1 MKLASIFRRAFC
13 TVAAATLIA
22 APAFAVSPNIVISQ
36 VYGGGGNAGATLR
49 NDYVEL
55 FNRGTTSVSVAGW
68 SVQYAATGGST
79 WNTTPLTGTI
89 PAGRYFLVQMASG
102 GAVGTLLPTPDI
114 TGVTNM
120 AAGAGKVALV
130 NIATVITNGTACPTG
145 ATIVDFVGYGP
156 ATTCSETTPTT
167 PNISATLAAFRAAGG
182 CTDTDSNVADFAN
195 ATPNARNSAT
205 ATNSCSP
212 LPNLTINSVTANE
225 GNSGITPFTFT
236 VTLSAAAPTG
246 GVTFDIATAN
256 NTATAGSDYTAKS
269 LTAQNIPAGNT
280 SYTFT
285 VDVLGD
291 ITPETSETFLVNVTN
306 VVNANITTGQGTG
319 TITNDDAAAN
329 LTINDV
335 TLAEGNSGTTTFA
348 FTVSLSA
355 PAPAGGVTFDIATAD
370 GTTTA
375 GSDYAAQNLTGQI
388 IPAGSSTYT
397 FNVAVNGDTVGELTE
412 TFFVNITNV
421 VNAIP
426 LDAQGLGTITNDDA
440 TPIHTVQGSG
450 NQSPLAGTVVTVEGI
465 VTADFQGANQL
476 SGFYI
481 QTPDA
486 EADADVTTSQGI
498 FVYTNLAP
506 YTVTIGDRVRV
517 SATVIEFGTAP
528 NTLTELVTPV
538 ISTISNGN
546 ALPAIVDVALPIAAI
561 GDLERYEGM
570 RVRFTQSLTVSD
582 HFDLAHFGEV
592 TLTANSRAL
601 QPTNEVDLNDAVAS
615 GTTSSGNSNGAAVIA
630 FDNLNKRSS
639 ILLDD
644 ASTLTYPAIVPFV
657 DPVDHTL
664 RLGSTISNL
673 TGILSQ
679 AFGAHR
685 LYATVAPAFAYAPR
699 PVTPPAVGGNVK
711 VASANVLNYFNG
723 NGLGG
728 GFPTARGADS
738 PTEFARQRAKTVAAL
753 NGLGADVIGLLE
765 MENDGV
771 GAQSAIQ
778 DLINGL
784 NAAAGPGTWNFIAD
798 PANYSTVPG
807 GTDAIRPIF
816 IYKTAV
822 VAPVGLATTI
832 SDSAFVIARAPVAQ
846 TFRLLANNEQFVAV
860 INHFKAKSS
869 GGATGLDID
878 QNDGQANFNATRK
891 LQAVALIGFINT
903 LAANTPRVITFGDFN
918 AYEQEDPMDVLR
930 AGGLSTIINNS
941 YSYMFNGLSGSLD
954 HALGNA
960 AMMAT
965 VSGFGKWHIN
975 ADEPVYLDYNVETK
989 NTAGCTSSCTT
1000 PDYFAATPFR
1010 ASDHDPVLV
1019 GLNLIAA
1026 QTITFPAITSF
1037 SWSGGSATVAATAS
1051 SGLTVTYNVVSG
1063 PCANAG
1069 ATVTSTGAGTCVIAA
1084 DQAGNASYNA
1094 APQVTQSVTVTAAA
1108 QTIAFPTIPP
1118 FSWSGG
1124 SATLAA
1130 TASSG
1135 LAVTYSMLSGPCSIS
1150 GTTLAATTSGTCTIA
1165 ADQAGNI
1172 NFSAASQ
1179 VTQTATISSVDQTI
1193 TFPTIA
1199 GFSWSGGSTTLAAS
1213 ASSGLAVSYS
1223 VVSGPCVNSASTV
1236 TATGAGACT
1245 IAANQAGNTS
1255 YNAAPQ
1261 VTQLVTVSAAPQ
1273 TITFPAIPPFSWSG
1287 GSTTLAASS
1296 SSGLAITYS
1305 VASGACAISGATL
1318 TATAAG
1324 NCVIAANQSGNINF
1338 TAAAQV
1344 TQPVTVTAIA
1354 QTITFPVITSFPW
1367 SGGSATLAATASSG
1381 LAITYSVVS
1390 GSCAIS
1396 GVTLTATAGGACVI
1410 AANQAGNTNYSAA
1423 TQVTQSATATAVAQ
1437 TITFPAIAPFLTSGS
1452 ATLAATASSGL
1463 GVTYSVTSGPCA
1475 VSGNTVTAT
1484 AGAVCVIAAN
1494 QAGNA
1499 SYSAAPPISQSVTVT
1514 APATAQT
1521 ITFPAITSFIWSG
1534 GSAALAAT
1542 ASSGL
1547 PVSYGVASGPCA
1559 IAGTTLTATG
1569 AGMCS
1574 VTASQAGNASF
1585 NAATSVTN
1593 SVTVLQAPQTITF
1606 GALANQVLSSTALL
1620 VNSGTTNSGL
1630 PITLISLTPTVCEI
1644 ANVILPPVPGN
1655 IRGINL
1661 LIVGTCTLRASQ
1673 SGDTN
1678 FLPAASVDQS
1688 FQITAA
1694 TGTAQTIDFPL
1705 IANQVGALRSI
1716 LIDGGRASS
1725 GLQITRVSLTPSVC
1739 ETFLPILGT
1748 PPPGTPPNTTGVRL
1762 LSNGTCIV
1770 RASQAGDATFAAA
1783 SNVDRSF
1790 TISAG
1795 ALSELTLAPNI
1806 INPRTGTPIT
1816 LTALVRGVTPSGTIT
1831 FTTTPVTD
1839 ITAPTVTIQ
1848 GCANLSVSS
1857 LQADSNATIATC
1869 VTLAEPGARRYT
1881 ATYSNDS
1888 INTVNPAAIITNS
1901 PLIGPLDYNDIWW
1914 AGPAE
1919 SGWGMTIAQKGT
1931 QQFNAFYVYDAA
1943 GKPVWYV
1950 MGNGVW
1956 NQDYTKFTGS
1966 IYQPTGSLFSNYDA
1980 RLWQI
1985 GASLGTATITF
1996 TDANNAVFDYTLS
2009 GVTAKKN
2016 ITRFIYGTPDAAP
2029 KITVKDIWWAG
2040 EAENGWGV
2048 TIAQQDRSLFAAWY
2062 TYGTDG
2068 KATWFV
2074 MSGGTWAGTI
2084 YTGTLYTTTSSPWL
2098 GVPYNATQFRTQP
2111 VGTISFDFRDQD
2123 NAKMTY
2129 TVNGV
2134 TQTKSISRFA
2144 F

>member
-1 MKLASIFRRAFC
+1 MKITSILRHAFC
-13 TVAAATLIA
+13 AVFVTAAALTA
-22 APAFAVSPNIVISQ
+22 APVFAVSPNIVISQ
-36 VYGGGGNAGATLR
+36 VYGGGGNGGATLR

-55 FNRGTTSVSVAGW
+55 FNRSTTSVSVAGW

-79 WNTTPLTGTI
+79 WSTTPLTGTI
-89 PAGRYFLVQMASG
+89 PAGGYFLVQMASG
-102 GAVGTLLPTPDI
+102 GAVGALLPTPDV

-120 AAGAGKVALV
+120 SATAGKVALV
-130 NIATVITNGTACPTG
+130 NVATLITGGTVCPTG

-205 ATNSCSP
+205 ATNSCSS
-212 LPNLTINSVTANE
+212 LPNLTIDSVTTNE
-225 GNSGITPFTFT
+225 GNSGITTFTFT

-256 NTATAGSDYTAKS
+256 NTATSGSDYTAKT
-269 LTAQNIPAGNT
+269 LTAQIIPAGST

-285 VDVLGD
+285 VDVQGD
-291 ITPETSETFLVNVTN
+291 VTPEVAETFFVNVTN
-306 VVNANITTGQGTG
+306 AVNANITTGQGTG

-355 PAPAGGVTFDIATAD
+355 PAPSGGVTFDIATAD
-370 GTTTA
+370 GTATA
-375 GSDYAAQNLTGQI
+375 GSDYVAQNLTGQI

-397 FNVAVNGDTVGELTE
+397 FNVTVNGDTTGELAE
-412 TFFVNITNV
+412 AFFVNITNV
-421 VNAIP
+421 VSAIP
-426 LDAQGLGTITNDDA
+426 LDAQGLGTISNDDA

-498 FVYTNLAP
+498 FVYTNLVP
-506 YTVTIGDRVRV
+506 YTVALGDRVRV

-528 NTLTELVTPV
+528 NTLTELTTP
-538 ISTISNGN
+538 TITTLSNSN
-546 ALPAIVDVALPIAAI
+546 ALPVAIDVALPIAAI

-570 RVRFTQSLTVSD
+570 RVSFTQSLTVSD

-592 TLTANSRAL
+592 TLTANGRAL

-615 GTTSSGNSNGAAVIA
+615 GTTSSGNSNGAAVTA
-630 FDNLNKRSS
+630 FNNLNIRSS

-644 ASTLTYPAIVPFV
+644 ASTVTYPPVVPFV
-657 DPVDHTL
+657 NPTDNTL
-664 RLGSTISNL
+664 RLGSAASNL

-685 LYATVAPAFAYAPR
+685 LYATVAPVFAYAPR
-699 PVTPPAVGGNVK
+699 PATPPVVGGNVK

-723 NGLGG
+723 DGLGG

-738 PTEFARQRAKTVAAL
+738 PTEFARQRAKTIAAL
-753 NGLGADVIGLLE
+753 NGLGADVIGLIEL
-765 MENDGV
+765 ENDGV
-771 GAQSAIQ
+771 GPQSAIQ

-784 NAAAGPGTWNFIAD
+784 NAATAPGTWNFVAD
-798 PANYSTVPG
+798 PANYASVPG

-816 IYKTAV
+816 IYKAAV

-860 INHFKAKSS
+860 VNHFKAKSS

-891 LQAVALIGFINT
+891 LQSTALLGFINT
-903 LAANTPRVITFGDFN
+903 LAATTPRVITFGDFN

-960 AMMAT
+960 AMMT
-965 VSGFGKWHIN
+965 TISGSGKWHIN

-989 NTAGCTSSCTT
+989 NATGCVITGSDKCST

-1051 SGLTVTYNVVSG
+1051 SGLAVIYSVVSG
-1063 PCANAG
+1063 PCAIVG
-1069 ATVTSTGAGTCVIAA
+1069 TTVTATGGGTCVIAA

-1108 QTIAFPTIPP
+1108 QTITFPAIAPFLTTGSATLAATASSGLVVTYSVTSGPCSVSVNGTGSTLTATAAGTCVVAADQIGGANYSAAAQVSQSVIVTAPAVAQTITFPAITS

-1124 SATLAA
+1124 SAVLAATASSGLAVTYAVASGPCVITGTTLTATGAGTCSVSADQAGNAGFTAAAQVTQSVTVTAAAQTITFPAIAPFVSNASTTLAA

-1135 LAVTYSMLSGPCSIS
+1135 LAVTYSVISGPCS
-1150 GTTLAATTSGTCTIA
+1150 
-1165 ADQAGNI
+1165 
-1172 NFSAASQ
+1172 
-1179 VTQTATISSVDQTI
+1179 
-1193 TFPTIA
+1193 
-1199 GFSWSGGSTTLAAS
+1199 
-1213 ASSGLAVSYS
+1213 
-1223 VVSGPCVNSASTV
+1223 
-1236 TATGAGACT
+1236 
-1245 IAANQAGNTS
+1245 
-1255 YNAAPQ
+1255 
-1261 VTQLVTVSAAPQ
+1261 
-1273 TITFPAIPPFSWSG
+1273 
-1287 GSTTLAASS
+1287 
-1296 SSGLAITYS
+1296 
-1305 VASGACAISGATL
+1305 
-1318 TATAAG
+1318 
-1324 NCVIAANQSGNINF
+1324 
-1338 TAAAQV
+1338 
-1344 TQPVTVTAIA
+1344 
-1354 QTITFPVITSFPW
+1354 
-1367 SGGSATLAATASSG
+1367 
-1381 LAITYSVVS
+1381 
-1390 GSCAIS
+1390 
-1396 GVTLTATAGGACVI
+1396 
-1410 AANQAGNTNYSAA
+1410 
-1423 TQVTQSATATAVAQ
+1423 
-1437 TITFPAIAPFLTSGS
+1437 
-1452 ATLAATASSGL
+1452 
-1463 GVTYSVTSGPCA
+1463 

-1484 AGAVCVIAAN
+1484 AGGTCVIAAN
-1494 QAGNA
+1494 QAGNIN
-1499 SYSAAPPISQSVTVT
+1499 YSAAAQASQSVTVT
-1514 APATAQT
+1514 AAAVAQT

-1534 GSAALAAT
+1534 GSATLAAT

-1547 PVSYGVASGPCA
+1547 AVSYSVASGPCA
-1559 IAGTTLTATG
+1559 ITGTTLTANG
-1569 AGMCS
+1569 AGTCS
-1574 VTASQAGNASF
+1574 VSASQAGNASF
-1585 NAATSVTN
+1585 NAAASVTN
-1593 SVTVLQAPQTITF
+1593 SVTILQAPQTITF
-1606 GALANQVLSSTALL
+1606 PAL
-1620 VNSGTTNSGL
+1620 VNQAVTPSPISVFSGTTNSGL
-1630 PITLISLTPTVCEI
+1630 AITLISLTPTVCEI

-1655 IRGINL
+1655 IRAINL
-1661 LIVGTCTLRASQ
+1661 LTIGTCTLRASQ
-1673 SGDTN
+1673 SGDAN
-1678 FLPAASVDQS
+1678 FLPATPVDQS

-1694 TGTAQTIDFPL
+1694 TGTAQTIDFPP
-1705 IANQVGALRSI
+1705 IANQVGVPRSI

-1725 GLQITRVSLTPSVC
+1725 GLQVTRTSLTPSVC
-1739 ETFLPILGT
+1739 ETFLAILGT

-1762 LSNGTCIV
+1762 LANGTCIL

-1783 SNVDRSF
+1783 PNVDRSF

-1795 ALSELTLAPNI
+1795 AQSELTLAPDI
-1806 INPRTGTPIT
+1806 INPRAGTPIT
-1816 LTALVRGVTPSGTIT
+1816 ITALVRGVTPNGTVT
-1831 FTTTPVTD
+1831 FTTTPVTT

-1857 LQADSNATIATC
+1857 LPADSNSAVATC
-1869 VTLAEPGARRYT
+1869 VTLAEPGARRVT
-1881 ATYSNDS
+1881 ATYSND
-1888 INTVNPAAIITNS
+1888 NVNVVNPAAITTNS
-1901 PLIGPLDYNDIWW
+1901 PLIGPLDYSDIWW
-1914 AGPAE
+1914 AGPSE

-1931 QQFNAFYVYDAA
+1931 QQFNAFYVYDNS

-1950 MGNGVW
+1950 MGNGAW

-1966 IYQPTGSLFSNYDA
+1966 IYQPTGSLFSNYDPH
-1980 RLWQI
+1980 LWQI
-1985 GASLGTATITF
+1985 GAALGTATLTF
-1996 TDANNAVFDYTLS
+1996 TDANNAVFDYTLN

-2016 ITRFIYGTPDAAP
+2016 ITRFVYGAQDAAP

-2048 TIAQQDRSLFAAWY
+2048 SIAQQDRSLFAAWY
-2062 TYGTDG
+2062 TYGADG

-2074 MSGGTWAGTI
+2074 MSGGTWAGTV

-2098 GVPYNATQFRTQP
+2098 GVPYNAAQFRTQS
-2111 VGTISFDFRDQD
+2111 VGTVSFDFRDQD

>member
-1 MKLASIFRRAFC
+1 LPQFF
-13 TVAAATLIA
+13 AAHFAQFLLL
-22 APAFAVSPNIVISQ
+22 AVSPNIVISQ

-79 WNTTPLTGTI
+79 WNATALTGTI
-89 PAGRYFLVQMASG
+89 PAGGYFLVQMASG
-102 GAVGTLLPTPDI
+102 GAVGALLPTPDV

-120 AAGAGKVALV
+120 SATAGKVALV
-130 NIATVITNGTACPTG
+130 NVATLITGGTVCPTG

-167 PNISATLAAFRAAGG
+167 PNLSATLAAFRAAGG
-182 CTDTDSNVADFAN
+182 CTDTDSNVTDFAN

-205 ATNSCSP
+205 ATNSCSS
-212 LPNLTINSVTANE
+212 LPNLTIDSVTANE
-225 GNSGITPFTFT
+225 GNSGTTTFTFT

-246 GVTFDIATAN
+246 GVSFDIATAN
-256 NTATAGSDYTAKS
+256 GTATASSDYTAKA
-269 LTAQNIPAGNT
+269 LTTQLIPAGNT
-280 SYTFT
+280 SYIFT
-285 VDVLGD
+285 VDVTGD
-291 ITPETSETFLVNVTN
+291 IAPETAETFFVNVTN
-306 VVNANITTGQGTG
+306 AVNANITTGQGTG

-355 PAPAGGVTFDIATAD
+355 PAPTGGVTFDIATAD
-370 GTTTA
+370 STATA
-375 GSDYAAQNLTGQI
+375 GSDYVTQNLTAQV

-397 FNVAVNGDTVGELTE
+397 FNVAVNGDTTGELGE

-426 LDAQGLGTITNDDA
+426 LDAQGLGTISNDDA

-498 FVYTNLAP
+498 FVYTNLVP
-506 YTVTIGDRVRV
+506 YTVALGDRVRV

-528 NTLTELVTPV
+528 NTLTELTTP
-538 ISTISNGN
+538 TITTLSNSN
-546 ALPAIVDVALPIAAI
+546 ALPATIDVALPIAAI

-570 RVRFTQSLTVSD
+570 RVSFTQALTVSD

-592 TLTANSRAL
+592 TLTANGRAL

-615 GTTSSGNSNGAAVIA
+615 GTTSSGNSNGAAVTA
-630 FDNLNKRSS
+630 FADLNTRSS

-644 ASTLTYPAIVPFV
+644 ASTVTYPPVIPFANPA
-657 DPVDHTL
+657 DNTL
-664 RLGSTISNL
+664 RLGSTASNL

-685 LYATVAPAFAYAPR
+685 VYATVAPVFAYAAR
-699 PVTPPAVGGNVK
+699 PATPPVVGGNVK

-723 NGLGG
+723 DGLGG

-738 PTEFARQRAKTVAAL
+738 PTEFARQRAKTIAAL
-753 NGLGADVIGLLE
+753 NGLGADVIGLIEL
-765 MENDGV
+765 ENDGV
-771 GAQSAIQ
+771 GPQSAIQ

-784 NAAAGPGTWNFIAD
+784 NAATAPGTWNFVAD

-846 TFRLLANNEQFVAV
+846 TFRLIANNEQFVAV
-860 INHFKAKSS
+860 VNHFKAKSS

-891 LQAVALIGFINT
+891 LQSTALLGFINT
-903 LAANTPRVITFGDFN
+903 LAATTPRVITFGDFN

-930 AGGLSTIINNS
+930 AGGLTNIINNS
-941 YSYMFNGLSGSLD
+941 YSYMFNGLSGALD

-960 AMMAT
+960 AMIAT
-965 VSGFGKWHIN
+965 VSGSGKWHIN

-989 NTAGCTSSCTT
+989 NAAGCVITPSDKCST
-1000 PDYFAATPFR
+1000 PDFFAATPFR

-1037 SWSGGSATVAATAS
+1037 SWSGGSATLAATAS
-1051 SGLTVTYNVVSG
+1051 SGLPVTYSVVSG
-1063 PCANAG
+1063 PCAVAG
-1069 ATVTSTGAGTCVIAA
+1069 TTVTATGGGTCVIAA

-1094 APQVTQSVTVTAAA
+1094 APQLTQSVTVTTAA
-1108 QTIAFPTIPP
+1108 QTITFPAITP
-1118 FSWSGG
+1118 FLTTG

-1135 LAVTYSMLSGPCSIS
+1135 LAVGYSVTSGPCS
-1150 GTTLAATTSGTCTIA
+1150 
-1165 ADQAGNI
+1165 
-1172 NFSAASQ
+1172 
-1179 VTQTATISSVDQTI
+1179 
-1193 TFPTIA
+1193 
-1199 GFSWSGGSTTLAAS
+1199 
-1213 ASSGLAVSYS
+1213 
-1223 VVSGPCVNSASTV
+1223 VSGS
-1236 TATGAGACT
+1236 
-1245 IAANQAGNTS
+1245 
-1255 YNAAPQ
+1255 
-1261 VTQLVTVSAAPQ
+1261 
-1273 TITFPAIPPFSWSG
+1273 
-1287 GSTTLAASS
+1287 
-1296 SSGLAITYS
+1296 
-1305 VASGACAISGATL
+1305 TL

-1324 NCVIAANQSGNINF
+1324 TCVVAADQIGN
-1338 TAAAQV
+1338 A
-1344 TQPVTVTAIA
+1344 
-1354 QTITFPVITSFPW
+1354 
-1367 SGGSATLAATASSG
+1367 
-1381 LAITYSVVS
+1381 
-1390 GSCAIS
+1390 
-1396 GVTLTATAGGACVI
+1396 
-1410 AANQAGNTNYSAA
+1410 NYSAA
-1423 TQVTQSATATAVAQ
+1423 AQ
-1437 TITFPAIAPFLTSGS
+1437 LP
-1452 ATLAATASSGL
+1452 
-1463 GVTYSVTSGPCA
+1463 
-1475 VSGNTVTAT
+1475 
-1484 AGAVCVIAAN
+1484 
-1494 QAGNA
+1494 
-1499 SYSAAPPISQSVTVT
+1499 QSVIVT
-1514 APATAQT
+1514 APAAAQT
-1521 ITFPAITSFIWSG
+1521 ITFPAITSFVWLG
-1534 GSAALAAT
+1534 GSATLGAT

-1547 PVSYGVASGPCA
+1547 SVTYSVTAGSCA

-1569 AGMCS
+1569 AGTCS
-1574 VTASQAGNASF
+1574 VTASQAGNVSF
-1585 NAATSVTN
+1585 NAAAPVTN
-1593 SVTVLQAPQTITF
+1593 SVTVLKAPQTITF
-1606 GALANQVLSSTALL
+1606 GPLSNRTYGNPPVDIPRFSSAGLFITYTTLTPDICLAQNEPNSSAPSALINIWQEGICTVTASQPGNADVAAAPSITQSFTIAMDAQTILFAPISNQPANAVPFEVLAYSVRVADCCGPPVSVA
-1620 VNSGTTNSGL
+1620 
-1630 PITLISLTPTVCEI
+1630 SLTPTMCSVERLTMQTPVGI
-1644 ANVILPPVPGN
+1644 PVLSLKIRISLTGVI
-1655 IRGINL
+1655 
-1661 LIVGTCTLRASQ
+1661 GTCTLRATQ
-1673 SGDTN
+1673 PGEPN
-1678 FLPAASVDQS
+1678 RIAAAVPVEQS
-1688 FQITAA
+1688 FQVTQAD
-1694 TGTAQTIDFPL
+1694 T
-1705 IANQVGALRSI
+1705 
-1716 LIDGGRASS
+1716 
-1725 GLQITRVSLTPSVC
+1725 TP
-1739 ETFLPILGT
+1739 
-1748 PPPGTPPNTTGVRL
+1748 R
-1762 LSNGTCIV
+1762 
-1770 RASQAGDATFAAA
+1770 
-1783 SNVDRSF
+1783 
-1790 TISAG
+1790 
-1795 ALSELTLAPNI
+1795 ELTLAPNI
-1806 INPRTGTPIT
+1806 INPRSGTPIT
-1816 LTALVRGVTPSGTIT
+1816 LTALVRGVTPNGTVT
-1831 FTTTPVTD
+1831 FTTTPVTS

-1848 GCANLSVSS
+1848 GCANLSVSP
-1857 LQADSNATIATC
+1857 LQADSNSAVATC
-1869 VTLAEPGARRYT
+1869 ATLAEPATRRIT
-1881 ATYSNDS
+1881 AIYSNDNVNS
-1888 INTVNPAAIITNS
+1888 VNPVAIITNS
-1901 PLIGPLDYNDIWW
+1901 PLIGPLDYSDIWW
-1914 AGPAE
+1914 AGPSE

-1980 RLWQI
+1980 RRWQI
-1985 GASLGTATITF
+1985 GASLGTATLTF
-1996 TDANNAVFDYTLS
+1996 TDANNAVFDYTLN

-2016 ITRFIYGTPDAAP
+2016 ITRFIYGAQDAAP

-2040 EAENGWGV
+2040 EVENGWGV
-2048 TIAQQDRSLFAAWY
+2048 SIAQQDRSLFAAWY
-2062 TYGTDG
+2062 TYGADG

-2074 MSGGTWAGTI
+2074 MSGGTWTGTT
-2084 YTGTLYTTTSSPWL
+2084 YSGTLYTTTSSPWL
-2098 GVPYNATQFRTQP
+2098 GVPYDATQFRTQS
-2111 VGTISFDFRDQD
+2111 VGTVSFDFRDQD

>member
-1 MKLASIFRRAFC
+1 MKLASIFRRAFSAIF
-13 TVAAATLIA
+13 VAAMAITIALSAT
-22 APAFAVSPNIVISQ
+22 PSFAVSPNIVISQ

-55 FNRGTTSVSVAGW
+55 FNRGTTSVSIAGW

-89 PAGRYFLVQMASG
+89 PAGGYFLVQMASS
-102 GAVGTLLPTPDI
+102 GAVGTLLPTPDV

-130 NIATVITNGTACPTG
+130 NIATVITGGTVCPTG

-205 ATNSCSP
+205 APNSCSP
-212 LPNLTINSVTANE
+212 LPNLTISSVTANE
-225 GNSGITPFTFT
+225 GNSGITAFTFT

-256 NTATAGSDYTAKS
+256 NTATAGSDYTAKT
-269 LTAQNIPAGNT
+269 LTAQNIAAGNT

-291 ITPETSETFLVNVTN
+291 ITPEAAETFFVNVTN

-370 GTTTA
+370 GTATA
-375 GSDYAAQNLTGQI
+375 GSDYVAQNLTGQN
-388 IPAGSSTYT
+388 IPAGSSAYT
-397 FNVAVNGDTVGELTE
+397 FNVAVNGDAVGELAE

-426 LDAQGLGTITNDDA
+426 LDAQGLGTILNDDA

-450 NQSPLAGTVVTVEGI
+450 VQSPLVGTVVTVEGI
-465 VTADFQGANQL
+465 VTADFQGTNQL

-498 FVYTNLAP
+498 FVYTNLVP
-506 YTVTIGDRVRV
+506 YSVAIGDRVRV
-517 SATVIEFGTAP
+517 TATVIEFGTAP
-528 NTLTELVTPV
+528 NTLTELTTPT
-538 ISTISNGN
+538 ITTISNSN
-546 ALPAIVDVALPIAAI
+546 ALPAIIDVALPIAVI

-582 HFDLAHFGEV
+582 HFSLARFGEV
-592 TLTANSRAL
+592 TLTANGRAL

-615 GTTSSGNSNGAAVIA
+615 GTTSSGNSNGAAVTA

-644 ASTLTYPAIVPFV
+644 ASTVTYPSVVPFLN
-657 DPVDHTL
+657 PVDNTL
-664 RLGSTISNL
+664 RLGSTASNL

-679 AFGAHR
+679 SFGSHR

-699 PVTPPAVGGNVK
+699 PTAPPAVGGNVK

-723 NGLGG
+723 DGLGG

-738 PTEFARQRAKTVAAL
+738 PNEFIRQRAKTIAAL
-753 NGLGADVIGLLE
+753 NGLGADVVGLLE

-771 GAQSAIQ
+771 GPESAIQ
-778 DLINGL
+778 DLITGL
-784 NAAAGPGTWNFIAD
+784 NAAAGTGMWNFIAD
-798 PANYSTVPG
+798 PANYATVPG
-807 GTDAIRPIF
+807 GTDAIRPVF

-891 LQAVALIGFINT
+891 LQSTALLGFINA
-903 LAANTPRVITFGDFN
+903 LAATTPRVITFGDFN

-930 AGGLSTIINNS
+930 AGGLATIINNS

-954 HALGNA
+954 HALGNP
-960 AMMAT
+960 AMIAT
-965 VSGFGKWHIN
+965 VSGAGKWHIN

-1000 PDYFAATPFR
+1000 PDYYYNTPLPFR

-1026 QTITFPAITSF
+1026 QTITFPPITSF
-1037 SWSGGSATVAATAS
+1037 SWSGGSATAAATAS
-1051 SGLTVTYNVVSG
+1051 SGLTVTYSVVSG
-1063 PCANAG
+1063 PCAIAG
-1069 ATVTSTGAGTCVIAA
+1069 TTVTATGAGTCVIAA

-1094 APQVTQSVTVTAAA
+1094 APQVTQSVTVTVAA
-1108 QTIAFPTIPP
+1108 QTITFPAVAS
-1118 FSWSGG
+1118 FSWSGA
-1124 SATLAA
+1124 STTLTA
-1130 TASSG
+1130 TASSA
-1135 LAVTYSMLSGPCSIS
+1135 LAVTYSVVAGACSVSGSTLTAS
-1150 GTTLAATTSGTCTIA
+1150 GAGTCIIA
-1165 ADQAGNI
+1165 ADQAGNT
-1172 NFSAASQ
+1172 NYSAAAQ
-1179 VTQTATISSVDQTI
+1179 VTQSATITATAQTI
-1193 TFPTIA
+1193 TFPVIA
-1199 GFSWSGGSTTLAAS
+1199 SFPWSGGSA
-1213 ASSGLAVSYS
+1213 
-1223 VVSGPCVNSASTV
+1223 
-1236 TATGAGACT
+1236 
-1245 IAANQAGNTS
+1245 
-1255 YNAAPQ
+1255 
-1261 VTQLVTVSAAPQ
+1261 
-1273 TITFPAIPPFSWSG
+1273 
-1287 GSTTLAASS
+1287 TLAASS

-1318 TATAAG
+1318 TATTAG
-1324 NCVIAANQSGNINF
+1324 SCVIAANQSGNTNF

-1344 TQPVTVTAIA
+1344 TQSATVTAIA
-1354 QTITFPVITSFPW
+1354 QTITFPVIASFPW

-1396 GVTLTATAGGACVI
+1396 GVTLTATAGGACVV

-1423 TQVTQSATATAVAQ
+1423 TQATQSATATAVAQ
-1437 TITFPAIAPFLTSGS
+1437 TITFPTIAPFLTSGS
-1452 ATLAATASSGL
+1452 ATLAAIASSGL
-1463 GVTYSVTSGPCA
+1463 GITYSVTSGPCA

-1484 AGAVCVIAAN
+1484 AGGVCVIAAN

-1499 SYSAAPPISQSVTVT
+1499 SYNAAPPISQSVTVT
-1514 APATAQT
+1514 APAAAQT
-1521 ITFPAITSFIWSG
+1521 ITFPAITSFVWSG
-1534 GSAALAAT
+1534 GSATLTAT

-1547 PVSYGVASGPCA
+1547 PVSYSVASGPCA

-1569 AGMCS
+1569 AGACS

-1585 NAATSVTN
+1585 TAAMQITNAVTI
-1593 SVTVLQAPQTITF
+1593 LKAPQSITF
-1606 GALANQVLSSTALL
+1606 GALANQVLSPTVLL

-1630 PITLISLTPTVCEI
+1630 LITLTSLTPTVCEI

-1661 LIVGTCTLRASQ
+1661 LTVGTCTLRASQ
-1673 SGDTN
+1673 SGDAN
-1678 FLPAASVDQS
+1678 FLPASSVDQS

-1694 TGTAQTIDFPL
+1694 SGIAQTITFPA
-1705 IANQVGALRSI
+1705 IANRVGPLTPLTDRF
-1716 LIDGGRASS
+1716 LISGGSASS
-1725 GLQITRVSLTPSVC
+1725 GLKVTVISLTPAVCDTSVN
-1739 ETFLPILGT
+1739 FIIPGFPT
-1748 PPPGTPPNTTGVRL
+1748 PGFPSNPVGIRL
-1762 LSNGTCIV
+1762 LSFGTCIL
-1770 RASQAGDATFAAA
+1770 RATQAGDATFAPAP
-1783 SNVDRSF
+1783 NVDRSF
-1790 TISAG
+1790 TISNNQ
-1795 ALSELTLAPNI
+1795 SELTLAPNI
-1806 INPRTGTPIT
+1806 INPRAGTPIT
-1816 LTALVRGVTPSGTIT
+1816 LTALIRGATPNGVVS
-1831 FTTTPVTD
+1831 FTTTQISD
-1839 ITAPTVTIQ
+1839 ITNPTVPVV
-1848 GCANLSVSS
+1848 GCTNLSVSL
-1857 LQADSNATIATC
+1857 LQADTNSAVATCMTIAE
-1869 VTLAEPGARRYT
+1869 AGARRYT
-1881 ATYSNDS
+1881 ATYAND
-1888 INTVNPAAIITNS
+1888 IVNTVNPAVITTNS
-1901 PLIGPLDYNDIWW
+1901 PLIGPLDYSDIWW
-1914 AGPAE
+1914 AGPSE

-1950 MGNGVW
+1950 MGGGAW
-1956 NQDYTKFTGS
+1956 NQDYTRFTGA
-1966 IYQPTGSLFSNYDA
+1966 IYQPTGSLFSSYDA

-1985 GASLGTATITF
+1985 GASVGNATITF
-1996 TDANNAVFDYTLS
+1996 TDTNNAVFDYTLN
-2009 GVTAKKN
+2009 GVLTNNSAKKN

-2062 TYGTDG
+2062 TYGADG

-2074 MSGGTWAGTI
+2074 MAGGAWQGTTF
-2084 YTGTLYTTTSSPWL
+2084 TGQLYTTTSSPWL
-2098 GVPYNATQFRTQP
+2098 SVPYNASLFRTQS
-2111 VGTISFDFRDQD
+2111 VGTVSFDFRDQD